1 MQPDDGPA
9 EHIVLRDHFF
19 FMVIVVPVPQLFFIL
34 LPVDLI
40 PAAQTIIVLL
50 IFLEFLFA
58 VLLVVR
64 ISLLF
69 EFDAQV
75 LFL

>member
-1 MQPDDGPA
+1 
-9 EHIVLRDHFF
+9 
-19 FMVIVVPVPQLFFIL
+19 MVIVVPVPQLFFIL